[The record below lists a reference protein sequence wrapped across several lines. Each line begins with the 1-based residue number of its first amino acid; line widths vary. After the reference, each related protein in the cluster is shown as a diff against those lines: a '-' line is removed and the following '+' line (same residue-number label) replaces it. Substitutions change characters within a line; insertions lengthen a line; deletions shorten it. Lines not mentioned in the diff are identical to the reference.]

1 MKITVEISDELF
13 RRAKKRCAE
22 RGISFRKLVE
32 RGLRLELDRPKT
44 TGCFRLKPFGFA
56 GEDQQEPDWTALL
69 ELIHQ
74 GRGGAPDDG
83 DRTGGSRG

>member
-13 RRAKKRCAE
+13 RRANKHCAE
-22 RGISFRKLVE
+22 RGISFRELVE

-56 GEDQQEPDWTALL
+56 GEGQQQRDWAALR
-69 ELIHQ
+69 ELIYQ
-74 GRGGAPDDG
+74 ERGGAPDSG
-83 DRTGGSRG
+83 DRTGGSPG

>member
-1 MKITVEISDELF
+1 LAMKITVEISDELF

-69 ELIHQ
+69 AGCGKSKLGLGLLNIL
-74 GRGGAPDDG
+74 
-83 DRTGGSRG
+83 T